1 MRPINRIMVLISVAL
16 MVSSPAVAAPDE
28 DDLAERLAVNAP
40 QCGRFEQSRWMA
52 DLDTQLDSRGY
63 FEHQQDG
70 LVWQTTA
77 PINDRVILSEDNDE
91 LPTGFQVIAPMLG
104 GLLSG
109 DWQLLERHFTIELSG
124 EQQNWQAK
132 LTPKEASVAE
142 RLTQLHVQ
150 GSQQVDEVEIDFAN
164 DDRLSLT
171 LTAADCDSLDDSDPA
186 T

>member
-1 MRPINRIMVLISVAL
+1 MRPIHWTMVLISVGM
-16 MVSSPAVAAPDE
+16 MVSTSAVAAPDE
-28 DDLAERLAVNAP
+28 AALAERLAANAP

-52 DLDTQLDSRGY
+52 DLDTQLESRGY
-63 FEHQQDG
+63 FEHQEDG

-77 PINDRVILSEDNDE
+77 PINDRVLLSEDNDE
-91 LPTGFQVIAPMLG
+91 LPKGFQVIAPMLG
-104 GLLSG
+104 GLLAG
-109 DWQLLERHFTIELSG
+109 DWQRLEKYFTTELSG
-124 EQQNWQAK
+124 EEQRWQAT
-132 LTPKEASVAE
+132 LTPNEASIAE
-142 RLTQLHVQ
+142 RLTQLHVR